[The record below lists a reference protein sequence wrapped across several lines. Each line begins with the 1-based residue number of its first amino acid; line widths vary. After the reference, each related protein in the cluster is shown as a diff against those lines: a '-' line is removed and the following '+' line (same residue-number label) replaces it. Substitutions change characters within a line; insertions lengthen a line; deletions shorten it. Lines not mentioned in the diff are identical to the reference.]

1 MKEFT
6 YEQITTHL
14 ITSGYYY
21 QGSEIYGG
29 LSNTWDYGPL
39 GSEIK
44 MNIRKLWWQ
53 KFVQES
59 PTNVGIDAAILMNP
73 KVWEATGH
81 VKTFNDPLIDCKH
94 CHQRFRADQLIEAE
108 FPDVNVNKMSN
119 AEMMDFIKE
128 HGVKCPSCGATNF
141 TDIRQF
147 NMMFKTHIGVT
158 EDSKSEVYLRPETA
172 QGVFVNFKNVMRTT
186 RKKLPV
192 GICNVGKA
200 FRNEITPGNMTFR
213 TREFDQMEMEFF
225 CKPGEDLK
233 WHKYWKEY
241 CLDFIKLLEITP
253 EKLRYRDHE
262 KEELAFYSNATTDIE
277 YLFPFGWGEIWGIAD
292 RTDYDLKRHME
303 YSYQS
308 LEYLD
313 PETNEKY
320 VPYCIEPSV
329 GLDRLVLMTLCDAY
343 DEEVIND
350 NDTRIVMHLAKSVA
364 PYKAAIFPLSKKLE
378 GKAREVFTLLSKEMM
393 VVYDDT
399 GSIGK
404 RYRRQDAIG
413 TPFCVTIDFDTE
425 NDQSVTIR
433 ERDSMQQ
440 IRLPIS
446 ELVEYLVKQIKG

>member
-1 MKEFT
+1 
-6 YEQITTHL
+6 
-14 ITSGYYY
+14 
-21 QGSEIYGG
+21 
-29 LSNTWDYGPL
+29 
-39 GSEIK
+39 
-44 MNIRKLWWQ
+44 
-53 KFVQES
+53 
-59 PTNVGIDAAILMNP
+59 
-73 KVWEATGH
+73 
-81 VKTFNDPLIDCKH
+81 
-94 CHQRFRADQLIEAE
+94 
-108 FPDVNVNKMSN
+108 
-119 AEMMDFIKE
+119 
-128 HGVKCPSCGATNF
+128 
-141 TDIRQF
+141 
-147 NMMFKTHIGVT
+147 
-158 EDSKSEVYLRPETA
+158 
-172 QGVFVNFKNVMRTT
+172 
-186 RKKLPV
+186 
-192 GICNVGKA
+192 
-200 FRNEITPGNMTFR
+200 MTFR
-213 TREFDQMEMEFF
+213 TREFEQMEMEFF

-233 WHKYWKEY
+233 WHAYWKQY
-241 CLDFIKLLEITP
+241 CLDFVKLLGITP

-329 GLDRLVLMTLCDAY
+329 GLDRLVLMALCDAY
-343 DEEVIND
+343 DEEVVND
-350 NDTRIVMHLAKSVA
+350 NDTRIVMHLAKSIA

-378 GKAREVFTLLSKEMM
+378 EKAREVFTLLSKEMM

-425 NDQSVTIR
+425 NDNSVTIR
-433 ERDSMQQ
+433 ERDSMEQ

-446 ELVEYLVKQIKG
+446 ELVDYLTKQIKG